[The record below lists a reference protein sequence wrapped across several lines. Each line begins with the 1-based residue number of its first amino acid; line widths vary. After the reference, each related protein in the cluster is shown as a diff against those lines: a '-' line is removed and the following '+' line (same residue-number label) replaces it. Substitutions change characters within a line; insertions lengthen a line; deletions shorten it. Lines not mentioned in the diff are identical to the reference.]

1 MAFFGNPNSFVGI
14 DIGTS
19 SLKLVELVNRRRR
32 IELATY
38 AQASAPN
45 ILADLSV
52 SEDEAVEK
60 TKALLSKMMEKA
72 GVASDTIIAALPVSA
87 VFSTVIQM
95 PQLPEAEMEKAV
107 RFAARDVV
115 PADLDEMVL
124 GWSRVGEQ
132 PHMTTDA
139 AETKHDRA
147 KGAAIQRSGP
157 TPVFLTAAPQ
167 WAINRYVAVAKALQ
181 MKLIAL
187 EVETFPLVRSLLHD
201 PTSSGF
207 IIDIGDLSTTF
218 HVIDAG
224 TPRVS
229 HSFEFGGYHISE
241 AIAKALSISQE
252 EAEQKKAELG
262 MTAEAPEA
270 QRSATEMAV
279 RKQVDKAMQL
289 LKLYEE
295 QQERSIKKAVLI
307 GGGANL
313 KGLKEFWAS
322 ATGLQ
327 TQIGNPWRGLSYPEH
342 LDARLQI
349 LGPTFGVAVGLALRG
364 FTTNT

>member
-1 MAFFGNPNSFVGI
+1 MAFFGNPTSFVGI

-19 SLKLVELVNRRRR
+19 SLKIVELVSRRRR
-32 IELATY
+32 IEVAAY

-52 SEDEAVEK
+52 GEGEAVEK
-60 TKALLSKMMEKA
+60 TNKLLSRMMEKA
-72 GVASDTIIAALPVSA
+72 GVTSDTVIAALPVSV

-95 PQLPEAEMEKAV
+95 PQLPEEEMEKAV

-139 AETKHDRA
+139 AETKKDSP
-147 KGAAIQRSGP
+147 KEGLQKSGP
-157 TPVFLTAAPQ
+157 SPVFLTAAPQ
-167 WAINRYVAVAKALQ
+167 WAINRYVALAKSLQ
-181 MKLIAL
+181 MKLVAL
-187 EVETFPLVRSLLHD
+187 EVETFPLARSILHD
-201 PTSSGF
+201 PTASGF

-218 HVIDAG
+218 HIIDNG

-229 HSFEFGGYHISE
+229 HSFEFGGYHLTE

-252 EAEQKKAELG
+252 EAEAKKAELG
-262 MTAEAPEA
+262 LTAGAPEA
-270 QRSATEMAV
+270 QKTATEAGV

-295 QQERSIKKAVLI
+295 QQGRTIKKAVLI

-313 KGLKEFWAS
+313 KGLKEFWSS

-327 TQIGNPWRGLSYPEH
+327 TQIGNPWRGLSYPQQ
-342 LDARLQI
+342 LDARLQS
-349 LGPTFGVAVGLALRG
+349 LGPTFGVAVGLGLRG
-364 FTTNT
+364 FSINL